1 VDLVTLGRTLGFSFA
16 AGVNLYATVAILGLA
31 ARYGWVELPPQFDAF
46 NNRVVIGIA
55 IVMYLVEFF
64 ADKIPYFD
72 SLWDLI
78 HTAIRPVGG
87 ALIAVTTLGDQTPTV
102 EALAAL
108 LGGTVAAGS
117 HLTKTSTRAVVN
129 TSPEPFSN
137 WILSVGEDLFV
148 VGLGYLALRHP
159 VGALVVATLLFGLIV
174 VFAAAIIRTTR
185 RWFSGKTSPARTL
198 QGNRATGTS
207 NAGRES
213 RDMTS

>member
-16 AGVNLYATVAILGLA
+16 AGINLYATVAILGLA

-46 NNRVVIGIA
+46 NNRVVIGVA
-55 IVMYLVEFF
+55 IVMYVVEFF

-87 ALIAVTTLGDQTPTV
+87 ALIAVAILGDASPTV
-102 EALAAL
+102 EGLVAL

-117 HLTKTSTRAVVN
+117 HLTKTSTRAMVN

-137 WILSVGEDLFV
+137 WFLSIGEDLFV
-148 VGLGYLALRHP
+148 VGLGYLALQHP
-159 VGALVVATLLFGLIV
+159 IAALVVATVLIGLMV

-185 RWFSGKTSPARTL
+185 RWFSRRT
-198 QGNRATGTS
+198 ATTRS
-207 NAGRES
+207 S
-213 RDMTS
+213 